1 LEKKKNL
8 EISQLKQHIQASQ
21 SLVVIEEDED
31 KKRWK
36 NKENYKKL
44 VGKVMELHIKKKE
57 FKQQKTICRLE
68 E

>member
-1 LEKKKNL
+1 LEKKKSL

>member
-1 LEKKKNL
+1 MEKKKNL